1 MPVVA
6 GVLAATIAAGPSVAP
21 LDRFPQAAKAY
32 VIVADGR
39 VVAERAADAPLP
51 PASLTKILTAL
62 AVTDESWK
70 DEDVLTVSAAAAA
83 VPGARL
89 GLRPGERIRAGDAL
103 IAMLVRSCNDA
114 AVVLAEH
121 HAGSVSRF
129 VDAMNAKAK
138 ALGLKA
144 SRFMN
149 PTGLDAPGHVASA
162 HDLVRLAEAA
172 LAEPELAR
180 TVAME
185 RATVRTL
192 SGRSFELVSSNALL
206 GRLPGARGLK
216 TGHTSAAGDCLI
228 AFAERDGHRVLV
240 VLLGAKDRW
249 WTAAALVEA
258 GFTAATAPQ

>member
-1 MPVVA
+1 MS
-6 GVLAATIAAGPSVAP
+6 VLAGLVVGAVAAGPSVVP
-21 LDRFPQAAKAY
+21 LDRFPSAAQAY
-32 VIVADGR
+32 VVVADGR

-62 AVTDESWK
+62 VVTDGSWK
-70 DEDVLTVSAAAAA
+70 DDAVLTVSAAAAA

-121 HAGSVSRF
+121 RAGSVSRF
-129 VDAMNAKAK
+129 VEAMNAKAA
-138 ALGLKA
+138 ALGLTA
-144 SRFMN
+144 SHFMN
-149 PTGLDAPGHVASA
+149 PTGLDAPGHLASA

-172 LAEPELAR
+172 LDEPELAR

-185 RATVRTL
+185 HATVRTL
-192 SGRSFELVSSNALL
+192 SGRSFTLVSSNALL

-228 AFAERDGHRVLV
+228 AFAEREGHRVIV

-258 GFTAATAPQ
+258 GFMAATASQ